1 MHPLKA
7 ASLIF
12 WFGLLAF
19 QLSLLWPGS
28 GVSYYWSLPLAA
40 TLLIPLPGLIR
51 GRIYTYRW
59 IGFLALA
66 YFCVGISELMANPEL
81 RVYALGTTMCSTLL
95 FFATIYFARRQGS
108 RPPD

>member
-7 ASLIF
+7 ASLIC

-28 GVSYYWSLPLAA
+28 GVSYYWSLPLVAA
-40 TLLIPLPGLIR
+40 LLLPLRGLAT
-51 GRIYTYRW
+51 GKTYTYRW
-59 IGFLALA
+59 VGFLALL

-81 RVYALGTTMCSTLL
+81 RIYALGTTVCSTLL
-95 FFATIYFARRQGS
+95 FLAVIYFARRQGS
-108 RPPD
+108 RARH